1 MGNQLIMTVGAD
13 CHLEGASTSLINA
26 LKQQLTI
33 DNPKYRDAKKYG
45 RWIGKG
51 VKPKLYFFEMSD
63 SGIRFPRGFAN
74 NAVRLIRREG
84 DGADP
89 VIVDKRQTL
98 SKVDLEFYG
107 ELRPYQAE
115 ALDDMLKHD
124 FGVIES
130 GTGSGKTII
139 ALAVA
144 AERKQPTLVL
154 VHTKELMYQWKERIK
169 TFLNIEAGLI
179 GDGKYEISPVTV
191 AIINSARNRLSE
203 LSELFG
209 HICVDECH
217 RVPASMFID
226 VVKAFNCRF
235 MMGLSATAY
244 RRDGLTRLI
253 YFYLGD
259 LCHRIDSEKLHSIG
273 AVLKPE
279 FIQHE
284 TGFKYT
290 YRDDYQAMLSALT
303 LDEARNRQIVDDV
316 VLEAGR
322 GASGTI
328 LVVSDRVAHC
338 ETLGFLLKEKGVNV
352 AVLTGRLSSEIRSEI
367 VESTRNGAIKVLV
380 SSLQLMGEGFD
391 CPGLTTLFI
400 TTPIKFTGRLLQVVG
415 RILRPAEGKR
425 ARVHDY
431 IDSVGVLKS
440 SARARMRIM
449 TL

>member
-1 MGNQLIMTVGAD
+1 MAENKLIMTVGAD
-13 CHLEGASTSLINA
+13 CRLEGASSSLINA

-45 RWIGKG
+45 RWIGKEL
-51 VKPKLYFFEMSD
+51 KSKLYFFEESN

-74 NAVRLIRREG
+74 NAVRLIRKKTA
-84 DGADP
+84 GADP
-89 VIVDKRQTL
+89 VIVDERRTL
-98 SKVDLEFYG
+98 SEVDLKFHG
-107 ELRPYQAE
+107 KLRPYQVE
-115 ALDDMLKHD
+115 ALNDTIKRD

-130 GTGSGKTII
+130 GTGSGKTVI

-154 VHTKELMYQWKERIK
+154 VHTKELMYQWKEKIK

-179 GDGKYEISPVTV
+179 GDGHYEISPVAV

-203 LSELFG
+203 LPELFG

-217 RVPASMFID
+217 RVPASMFTD
-226 VVKAFNCRF
+226 VVKAFSCRF
-235 MMGLSATAY
+235 MLGLSATAY

-253 YFYLGD
+253 HFYLGD
-259 LCHRIDSEKLHSIG
+259 LCHRIDSEKLHSVG

-316 VLEAGR
+316 IRETCR
-322 GASGTI
+322 NSGTI

-338 ETLGFLLKEKGVNV
+338 ETLTSLLDKKGISV
-352 AVLTGRLSSEIRSEI
+352 ALLTGRLASQIRLKI
-367 VESTRNGAIKVLV
+367 VESTRNGEIKVLV
-380 SSLQLMGEGFD
+380 SSLQLIGEGFD
-391 CPGLTTLFI
+391 CSGLTTLFI

-425 ARVHDY
+425 AKVHDY
-431 IDSVGVLKS
+431 LDPVGVLKA
-440 SARARMRIM
+440 SAKARMQIYL
-449 TL
+449 T